1 MIVVNRR
8 DHVSWHEGLT
18 VAALLDRLRYTF
30 PHIIVTVN
38 GELVPRDAYAT
49 HQVPDS
55 ADVRVLHL
63 MAGG

>member
-8 DHVSWHEGLT
+8 DRLGWHEGLT
-18 VAALLDRLRYTF
+18 VLDLLDRLRYTF

-38 GELVPRDAYAT
+38 GELVPRDQYGT
-49 HQVPDS
+49 RPIPDD